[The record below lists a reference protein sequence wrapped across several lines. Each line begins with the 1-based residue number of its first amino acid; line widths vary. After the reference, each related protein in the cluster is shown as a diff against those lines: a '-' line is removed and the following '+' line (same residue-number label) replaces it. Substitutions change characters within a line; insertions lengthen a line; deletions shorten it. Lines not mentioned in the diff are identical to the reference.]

1 MVLGAAYLLAERPRQ
16 AYPPADCRAM
26 SPNDCLLEPV
36 IRLPQCLE
44 FHQNFQQPA
53 CKGFELV
60 TSSEK
65 QTGMLILGFP

>member
-16 AYPPADCRAM
+16 AYSPADCPAM
-26 SPNDCLLEPV
+26 SPNNCLPETV
-36 IRLPQCLE
+36 ICLQQCLE

-60 TSSEK
+60 TGSEK
-65 QTGMLILGFP
+65 QTGTPVLGFP